1 MADEEHLKILFL
13 RGVAAWNERRENNP
27 ELIPDLGEAN
37 LSGANL
43 SGADLRATLLLRTDL
58 RGASLDGSSVYGAS
72 VWDIKIDE
80 GTKQQNLVIT
90 HDYQPVITV
99 DNIEVA
105 QFIYLLLNNQA
116 FVRLSTRS
124 PPKQC

>member
-27 ELIPDLGEAN
+27 ELIPDLGE
-37 LSGANL
+37 ANL